1 MKNKYFK
8 FQKKKYDNLIIL
20 MNKIEIDIE
29 NNKDDMKNEIDDEF
43 IKNDK
48 NIKCIICK
56 QNNSKYM
63 CPNCKIFYCS
73 IDCYKKHNNECI
85 EKFYKK
91 NCEEELKSIKIN
103 EKDVKNFKKNI
114 KNYYFNIQNDF
125 NISDKN
131 ILNNKNIERYEKILN
146 KIKKNEFKILQEFN
160 YNDWNNF
167 YSFIKNEQI
176 NFEDKFGKIYK
187 PYWYRNNFNLFI
199 YDTNY
204 FKNYNETD
212 LNIIKNFDI
221 NLYKNYFNKDNIDNE
236 NCNNNIIININNE
249 EIYINDDIINKSLI
263 LKYKEIKNLKSI
275 TKKEPNNLNIYQL
288 ILIVCCIIYIFRNYN
303 GKIYNHYN
311 NEIINNIFYLL
322 PLLYDKNYKIKSTL
336 KENLKDFEII
346 LKNLENHQYYLNIL
360 KLIYSDLKI
369 ILKNY
374 KNFLFESL
382 IRLYNIIHFY
392 SLKEEINKNYKEL
405 TIKCKNSKY
414 KLIYFM
420 SYIKYIDIN
429 YINNI
434 IIEFNKI

>member
-1 MKNKYFK
+1 MKNKYLK

-20 MNKIEIDIE
+20 MNRIEIDIE
-29 NNKDDMKNEIDDEF
+29 NNKDNIKNEIDDEF

-48 NIKCIICK
+48 NIKCSICK
-56 QNNSKYM
+56 QKNSKYI
-63 CPNCKIFYCS
+63 CPKCKIFYCS
-73 IDCYKKHNNECI
+73 VDCYKKHNNDCI

-103 EKDVKNFKKNI
+103 EKDVKNFKNNI

-125 NISDKN
+125 NINDKN
-131 ILNNKNIERYEKILN
+131 VLNNKNIERYEKILD

-167 YSFIKNEQI
+167 YLFIKSEQI
-176 NFEDKFGKIYK
+176 KFEDKFGKIYK
-187 PYWYRNNFNLFI
+187 PYWYRNNFNLLI

-221 NLYKNYFNKDNIDNE
+221 NLYKNYFNNDNIDNE

-303 GKIYNHYN
+303 GKIYNNYN

-346 LKNLENHQYYLNIL
+346 LKNMENHQYYINIL
-360 KLIYSDLKI
+360 NLIYSDLKQ

>member
-1 MKNKYFK
+1 MKNKYLK

-20 MNKIEIDIE
+20 MNRIEIDIE
-29 NNKDDMKNEIDDEF
+29 NNKDNIKNEIDDEF

-48 NIKCIICK
+48 NIKCSICK
-56 QNNSKYM
+56 QKNSKYI
-63 CPNCKIFYCS
+63 CPKCKIFYCS
-73 IDCYKKHNNECI
+73 VDCYKKHNNDCI

-103 EKDVKNFKKNI
+103 EKDVKNFKNNI

-125 NISDKN
+125 NINDKN
-131 ILNNKNIERYEKILN
+131 VLNNKNIERYEKILD

-167 YSFIKNEQI
+167 YLFIKSEQI
-176 NFEDKFGKIYK
+176 KFEDKFGKIYK
-187 PYWYRNNFNLFI
+187 PYWYRNNFNLLI

-221 NLYKNYFNKDNIDNE
+221 NLYKNYFNNDNIDNE

-275 TKKEPNNLNIYQL
+275 TKKEPNKLNIYQL

-303 GKIYNHYN
+303 GKIYNNYN

-346 LKNLENHQYYLNIL
+346 LKNMENHQYYINIL
-360 KLIYSDLKI
+360 NLIYSDLKQ

>member
-1 MKNKYFK
+1 MKNKYLK

-20 MNKIEIDIE
+20 MNRIEIDIE
-29 NNKDDMKNEIDDEF
+29 NNKDNIKNEIDDEF

-48 NIKCIICK
+48 NIKCSICK
-56 QNNSKYM
+56 QKNSKYI
-63 CPNCKIFYCS
+63 CPKCKIFYCS
-73 IDCYKKHNNECI
+73 VDCYKKHNNDCI

-103 EKDVKNFKKNI
+103 EKDVKNFKNNI

-131 ILNNKNIERYEKILN
+131 ILNNKNIERYEKILD

-167 YSFIKNEQI
+167 YLFIKSEQI
-176 NFEDKFGKIYK
+176 KFEDKFGKIYK

-221 NLYKNYFNKDNIDNE
+221 NLYKNYFNNDNIDNE

-275 TKKEPNNLNIYQL
+275 TKKEPNKLNIYQL

-303 GKIYNHYN
+303 GKIYNNYN

-346 LKNLENHQYYLNIL
+346 LKNMENHQYYINIL
-360 KLIYSDLKI
+360 NLIYSDLKQ

>member
-1 MKNKYFK
+1 MKNKYLK

-20 MNKIEIDIE
+20 MNRIEIDIE
-29 NNKDDMKNEIDDEF
+29 NNKDNIKNEIDDEF

-48 NIKCIICK
+48 NIKCSICK
-56 QNNSKYM
+56 QKNSKYI
-63 CPNCKIFYCS
+63 CPKCKIFYCS
-73 IDCYKKHNNECI
+73 VDCYKKHNNDCI

-103 EKDVKNFKKNI
+103 EKDVKNFKNNI

-125 NISDKN
+125 NINDKN
-131 ILNNKNIERYEKILN
+131 VLNNKNIERYEKILN

-167 YSFIKNEQI
+167 YLFIKSEQI
-176 NFEDKFGKIYK
+176 KFEDKFGKIYK
-187 PYWYRNNFNLFI
+187 PYWYRNNFNLLI

-221 NLYKNYFNKDNIDNE
+221 NLYKNYFNNDNIDNE

-275 TKKEPNNLNIYQL
+275 TKKEPNKLNIYQL

-303 GKIYNHYN
+303 GKIYNNYN

-346 LKNLENHQYYLNIL
+346 LKNMENHQYYINIL
-360 KLIYSDLKI
+360 NLIYSDLKQ

>member
-1 MKNKYFK
+1 MKNKYLN
-8 FQKKKYDNLIIL
+8 FQKKKYDNLILL
-20 MNKIEIDIE
+20 MNRIEINIE
-29 NNKDDMKNEIDDEF
+29 NNKYNEIDEEY

-48 NIKCIICK
+48 NVKCIICK
-56 QNNSKYM
+56 EKNSKYI
-63 CPNCKIFYCS
+63 CPKCKIFYCS
-73 IDCYKKHNNECI
+73 VYCYKKHNNKCL

-103 EKDVKNFKKNI
+103 EKDIKSFKKKI
-114 KNYYFNIQNDF
+114 KNYYSNIQNDF

-131 ILNNKNIERYEKILN
+131 ILNNVERYKKILD
-146 KIKKNEFKILQEFN
+146 KIEKKEFKIVKEFN
-160 YNDWNNF
+160 YNDWKNF
-167 YSFIKNEQI
+167 ISFFKNEQI
-176 NFEDKFGKIYK
+176 NFEDKYGKIYK

-199 YDTNY
+199 YDVNY

-212 LNIIKNFDI
+212 LNVIKNFDI
-221 NLYKNYFNKDNIDNE
+221 NLYKNYFNKDNIDDE
-236 NCNNNIIININNE
+236 NYNNNLIININNE

-263 LKYKEIKNLKSI
+263 LKYKEIKNLNSI
-275 TKKEPNNLNIYQL
+275 TKKLPNNLNIYQL
-288 ILIVCCIIYIFRNYN
+288 ILIICCVIYIFRNYN

-311 NEIINNIFYLL
+311 NEIIKNVFYLL

-336 KENLKDFEII
+336 KENLEDFENI
-346 LKNLENHQYYLNIL
+346 LKNIENKYYLNIL
-360 KLIYSDLKI
+360 NLIYFDLKR
-369 ILKNY
+369 ILNHY

-392 SLKEEINKNYKEL
+392 SLKEDINNNYKDL
-405 TIKCKNSKY
+405 TIKCKVSKY

-434 IIEFNKI
+434 IIELNNI

>member
-1 MKNKYFK
+1 MKNKYLK

-20 MNKIEIDIE
+20 MNRIEIDIE
-29 NNKDDMKNEIDDEF
+29 NNKDNIKNEIDDEF

-48 NIKCIICK
+48 NIKCSICK
-56 QNNSKYM
+56 QKNSKYI
-63 CPNCKIFYCS
+63 CPKCKIFYCS
-73 IDCYKKHNNECI
+73 VDCYKKHNNDCI

-103 EKDVKNFKKNI
+103 EKDVKNFKNNI

-125 NISDKN
+125 NINDKN
-131 ILNNKNIERYEKILN
+131 VLNNKNIERYEKILD

-167 YSFIKNEQI
+167 YLFIKSEQI
-176 NFEDKFGKIYK
+176 KFEDKFGKIYK
-187 PYWYRNNFNLFI
+187 PYWYRNNFNLLI

-346 LKNLENHQYYLNIL
+346 LKNMENHQYYINIL
-360 KLIYSDLKI
+360 NLIYSDLKQ

-420 SYIKYIDIN
+420 GYIKYIDIN